1 MVFELTPISGHPV
14 AAVTAWPVAV
24 LAVGHVVL
32 LQLVLHLLL
41 DLDDLP
47 ESESE
52 RMCDMRS
59 TTVLKY
65 PPEIKSPR

>member
-1 MVFELTPISGHPV
+1 MACNLTPISGHPV
-14 AAVTAWPVAV
+14 AAVATWPVAV

-47 ESESE
+47 E
-52 RMCDMRS
+52 C
-59 TTVLKY
+59 V
-65 PPEIKSPR
+65 

>member
-1 MVFELTPISGHPV
+1 MACNLTPISGHPV
-14 AAVTAWPVAV
+14 AAVATWPVAV

-52 RMCDMRS
+52 KMCFS
-59 TTVLKY
+59 CGPNSVPGTL
-65 PPEIKSPR
+65 

>member
-1 MVFELTPISGHPV
+1 MACNLTPISGHPV

-24 LAVGHVVL
+24 LAVRHVVL

-47 ESESE
+47 EGEK
-52 RMCDMRS
+52 MCDIWSKFS
-59 TTVLKY
+59 TWGTVTNG
-65 PPEIKSPR
+65 S

>member
-1 MVFELTPISGHPV
+1 MVFKLTPISGHPV

-52 RMCDMRS
+52 IMCVTS
-59 TTVLKY
+59 G
-65 PPEIKSPR
+65 PRHSVPGTL

>member
-1 MVFELTPISGHPV
+1 MACNLTPISGHPV
-14 AAVTAWPVAV
+14 AAVATWPVAV

-52 RMCDMRS
+52 IMCVTS
-59 TTVLKY
+59 G
-65 PPEIKSPR
+65 PRHSVPGTL

>member
-41 DLDDLP
+41 DLDNLP
-47 ESESE
+47 ESEI
-52 RMCDMRS
+52 MCDMWSKKFS
-59 TTVLKY
+59 TWGTVTNG
-65 PPEIKSPR
+65 S

>member
-1 MVFELTPISGHPV
+1 MVFDLTPISGHPV

-24 LAVGHVVL
+24 LAVGHAVL

-47 ESESE
+47 DESESD
-52 RMCDMRS
+52 MCEICS
-59 TTVLKY
+59 KKFGTWGTVT
-65 PPEIKSPR
+65 SGS